1 MMFRFLQIFALL
13 LGLFAFGNVA
23 FVAAETEFHSE
34 KNVFVVISKQ
44 NNITDEFIETLAA
57 NSRINF
63 DVITTA
69 SLRNDKPC
77 DLANCLYITLGHSA
91 LDEAA
96 GTLNKAYVLSVLTS
110 SITFENKAPDS
121 ARVSAIYAEPDLE
134 NQIEL
139 IQSIYQK
146 DFSIGVLY
154 SEKSL
159 QSLQKIQ
166 TLQKQYGFEL
176 YTTLVEDERNLQK
189 NLSDISQADVL
200 LAIPDN
206 NIYNKYNFKN
216 LILTTYAN
224 NQPII
229 GFSRNFVKSGAL
241 ASSYSDVKHI
251 AEETAL
257 NITYFSIANE
267 LPEPYYAEKYG
278 ISVNDEVSR
287 SLGITI
293 RSEDFPASEF
303 ELIKGTRYVER

>member
-1 MMFRFLQIFALL
+1 MFRFLQIFALPTIL
-13 LGLFAFGNVA
+13 IIFGNVA
-23 FVAAETEFHSE
+23 YVAAETEFHSE

-44 NNITDEFIETLAA
+44 NDITTEFINTLEA

-63 DVITTA
+63 DVVTTD
-69 SLRNDKPC
+69 SLINGKPC
-77 DLANCLYITLGHSA
+77 DLSSCLYITLGHKA
-91 LDEAA
+91 LDAAA
-96 GTLNKAYVLSVLTS
+96 GNLRNAFILSVLTS
-110 SITFENKAPDS
+110 SITFENKAPNS
-121 ARVSAIYAEPDLE
+121 TRISAIYAEPDLE

-139 IQSIYQK
+139 IQNIYKK

-154 SEKSL
+154 SNKSL
-159 QSLQKIQ
+159 QSLQKIEA
-166 TLQKQYGFEL
+166 LQKQYRFEL
-176 YTTLVEDERNLQK
+176 YTTLVEDERNIQK
-189 NLSDISQADVL
+189 NLMDISQADVL

-206 NIYNKYNFKN
+206 NIYNKFNFKN

-251 AEETAL
+251 AEETAV